1 MKKLLLLI
9 TAMVAAITLTAC
21 SGAKTTK
28 TKMDEIKEKGKIVL
42 GVSPDYPPYEFT
54 TTENGQKK
62 VVGADIY
69 LAQEIAK
76 KLGVEVEIQEIA
88 FDSLIAAVNANKV
101 DMVISGVNPTEERK
115 KAVDFSDI
123 YYTGKG
129 IFVVNKDSAEIKSV
143 ADLKGK
149 KVGVQKGSTY
159 ETYAKEQLKIE
170 DKDLQSLTDVPSLL
184 QDLKNKKIDVV
195 LIPDD
200 VAKIAINKYNDIK
213 ISTFS
218 AENDPEATGMAIV
231 FKKAKDDSNKTLL
244 EQVNAVIKEIKEK
257 NLFEKELDKYAKLA
271 AASE

>member
-76 KLGVEVEIQEIA
+76 KLGVEVEIQEMA

-213 ISTFS
+213 ISAFS
-218 AENDPEATGMAIV
+218 AENDPEATGMAIA
-231 FKKAKDDSNKTLL
+231 FKKGKDNSNKELL
-244 EQVNAVIKEIKEK
+244 EQVNAVIKEIQAQKA
-257 NLFEKELDKYAKLA
+257 FEKELDKYAKVA
-271 AASE
+271 AQSE